1 MKKQQRRPAAAAA
14 FSVNAIT
21 NDESYTI
28 TLQIPRHVNFP
39 IIGPTS
45 IEFVGIGASAATTT
59 LFVWMITIL
68 LFRQKP
74 AKKVSSPKAKE
85 ESPPATPS
93 VGGIRSENVTAKT
106 YKKTYGSLE
115 KFMDDARNARS
126 LLRKR
131 CDPDT
136 VEKRQEKRERLRSSP
151 TSPVGPLG
159 LSPSLLKEKR
169 SGLRTRLEEDRL
181 KSIQPSN
188 IEGESITSGSP
199 RSRHGNRK

>member
-93 VGGIRSENVTAKT
+93 VGGFRSENVTAKHT
-106 YKKTYGSLE
+106 RRPTGRLKKIWTTRETRDPFFGSDVTPILLRSVKRSE
-115 KFMDDARNARS
+115 NVCDLLRPPQLGLLDCLLLCSRRNAV
-126 LLRKR
+126 
-131 CDPDT
+131 D
-136 VEKRQEKRERLRSSP
+136 
-151 TSPVGPLG
+151 
-159 LSPSLLKEKR
+159 
-169 SGLRTRLEEDRL
+169 
-181 KSIQPSN
+181 
-188 IEGESITSGSP
+188 
-199 RSRHGNRK
+199 